1 MKFNDASFQPSIR
14 QDLKHLSPD
23 FENLDKLI
31 VGNHIM
37 TEEKCKDMLRK
48 AKPKIVDIIERY
60 ELSGNG
66 GGQRDT
72 DAPDWGSFDITLCTN
87 GDDQTSF
94 LKSPRDAYLLYW
106 WTVLNEYQLLQFT
119 AVRLPDFMLANTSSV
134 QEVSRLSGRKQSPKE
149 EDIVP
154 QYKLDM
160 IKSVSVVGK
169 GVDKLADIEIEKE
182 IETWESTLF
191 ELEPEWGQDDPGYPI
206 YERKTA
212 LFKNQIKALQEKIN
226 DYKKRRAQNVTEGN
240 SNSAKKGKVQ

>member
-1 MKFNDASFQPSIR
+1 M
-14 QDLKHLSPD
+14 
-23 FENLDKLI
+23 
-31 VGNHIM
+31 
-37 TEEKCKDMLRK
+37 
-48 AKPKIVDIIERY
+48 
-60 ELSGNG
+60 
-66 GGQRDT
+66 
-72 DAPDWGSFDITLCTN
+72 
-87 GDDQTSF
+87 
-94 LKSPRDAYLLYW
+94 YW
-106 WTVLNEYQLLQFT
+106 WTVLNEHQLLQFT
-119 AVRLPDFMLANTSSV
+119 AVRLPDSMLANTSSV
-134 QEVSRLSGRKQSPKE
+134 QEVSRSSSKKQSSKE
-149 EDIVP
+149 GDIVP

-212 LFKNQIKALQEKIN
+212 LFKNRIKALQEKIN